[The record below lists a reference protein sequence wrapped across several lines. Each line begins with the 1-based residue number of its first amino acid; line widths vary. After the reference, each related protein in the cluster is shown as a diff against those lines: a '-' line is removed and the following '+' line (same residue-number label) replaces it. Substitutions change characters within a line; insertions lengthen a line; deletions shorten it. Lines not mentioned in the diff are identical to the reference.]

1 MDDEQLITANYYQTL
16 RIAASLSVIEEYQN
30 NGFPDSKSADAIAS
44 QSSKLNAQTK
54 KLAEKYEA
62 KLQEKK

>member
-1 MDDEQLITANYYQTL
+1 MDDEQLSAANYYQTL

-44 QSSKLNAQTK
+44 QSSNLNVQTE
-54 KLAEKYEA
+54 KLAEKYET
-62 KLQEKK
+62 KVQQKK